1 LIGFIGLGAM
11 GAVMA
16 TRLLA
21 AGRGVVVYDVRA
33 EAVDALVAE
42 GAIAAKTPREVADS
56 AETVLLSLPS
66 PAVAVEVITG
76 EDGVLAGGQV
86 QYVVDTSTIG
96 GPATGQLAAAAA
108 AHGVG
113 YVDAPVTGGVR
124 GAVAGTLTVMVAGAD
139 PAVDHVSPL
148 LGIIGSTLVRVG
160 RQPGQAQVAK
170 LANNLLSASAILLS
184 AEAVLMAVKA
194 GIDPAVVTQI
204 MSQGTGRNSAVEEK
218 FPKFVMTRTFDSQF
232 RLDLLAK
239 DLRLCLAA
247 AAEMNVPML
256 AGRQVEQM
264 FSLCESLSAPGA
276 DSMEMVRLLE
286 GWSGVQMDDSSW
298 RQQLPRMVEGH

>member
-1 LIGFIGLGAM
+1 MIGFIGLGAM

-16 TRLLA
+16 KRLVA
-21 AGRGVVVYDVRA
+21 AGRAVVVYDVRA

-42 GAIAAKTPREVADS
+42 GATAAKTPREVADS
-56 AETVLLSLPS
+56 AEIVLLSLPS
-66 PAVAVEVITG
+66 PAVAVEVVTG
-76 EDGVLAGGQV
+76 RDGVLGGGQV
-86 QYVVDTSTIG
+86 QVVVDTSTIG
-96 GPATGQLAAAAA
+96 GPTTGQLAAAAA
-108 AHGVG
+108 AHGAG

-124 GAVAGTLTVMVAGAD
+124 GAVAGTLTVMMAGEDA
-139 PAVDHVSPL
+139 AVDRVAPL
-148 LGIIGSTLVRVG
+148 LGIIGSNLVRVG
-160 RQPGQAQVAK
+160 REPGQAQIAK

-194 GIDPAVVTQI
+194 GVDPAVAMEI
-204 MSQGTGRNSAVEEK
+204 MSRGTGRNSAVEEK

-286 GWSGVQMDDSSW
+286 EWSGVRMDASSW
-298 RQQLPRMVEGH
+298 RQQVAQMMEGH

>member
-1 LIGFIGLGAM
+1 MIGFIGLGAM

-16 TRLLA
+16 KRLVA
-21 AGRGVVVYDVRA
+21 AGRAVVVYDVRA

-42 GAIAAKTPREVADS
+42 GATAAKTSREVADS
-56 AETVLLSLPS
+56 AEIVLMSLPS
-66 PAVAVEVITG
+66 PAVAVEVVTG
-76 EDGVLAGGQV
+76 QDGVLGGGQV
-86 QYVVDTSTIG
+86 QFVVDTSTIG
-96 GPATGQLAAAAA
+96 GPTTGQLAAAAA

-124 GAVAGTLTVMVAGAD
+124 GAVAGTLTVMVAGKDA
-139 PAVDHVSPL
+139 AVDRVAPL
-148 LGIIGSTLVRVG
+148 LGIIGSNLVRVG
-160 RQPGQAQVAK
+160 RQPGQAQIAK

-194 GIDPAVVTQI
+194 GIDPAVVMEI
-204 MSQGTGRNSAVEEK
+204 MSRGTGRNSAVEEK

-286 GWSGVQMDDSSW
+286 EWSGVQMDDSSW
-298 RQQLPRMVEGH
+298 HQQVRQMVEGH